1 MKRFPRRVV
10 VSAHDNLQSEPQADF
25 GLWIEK
31 VGWSPD
37 PKAELE
43 TYFSKVE
50 KGCRATLNTAYA
62 PQARAVLALCRA
74 ARHDC
79 LSEYVTPVRAA
90 LVAATLAQAYEEHLT
105 NVLLERP
112 VRAADEVTADGRKKK
127 VDAKRGGKQEHG
139 AERLFY
145 RQRFEYYAQRLP
157 DLPMRSLRRLA
168 TIDAKDAGW
177 PQRKD
182 TTYAAWV
189 LDLKPARRMTKPNL
203 VAGTLDGSV

>member
-1 MKRFPRRVV
+1 MKRFVRRVV

-43 TYFSKVE
+43 SYFSKVE

-112 VRAADEVTADGRKKK
+112 VRVADGVTANGRKEA
-127 VDAKRGGKQEHG
+127 DAKRGGKQERD
-139 AERLFY
+139 AERQFY
-145 RQRFEYYAQRLP
+145 RQRFEHYAQRLP

-189 LDLKPARRMTKPNL
+189 LDLKPVRRMTKPNL
-203 VAGTLDGSV
+203 VAGKLHGAV